1 MQIYSSSLCYI
12 PEINLMHQMISCR
25 CWPSIH
31 KVKSLTSATCHRHQP
46 TLKNRHPGVL
56 PATKMTICYLYFT
69 SGTIPPPPF
78 LFPTL
83 ITARHAH
90 PAMRRASGHIERS
103 QRSSLNLR
111 ETWSDVGFG
120 VFLFWG
126 GGVKLTLGAILM
138 CVNMTSTLFMGL
150 FSGDLQ

>member
-1 MQIYSSSLCYI
+1 MQIYSPSLCSS
-12 PEINLMHQMISCR
+12 PEINLMHQIISCR

-56 PATKMTICYLYFT
+56 PAAKMTICYLCFT

-78 LFPTL
+78 LFSTL

-90 PAMRRASGHIERS
+90 PAMRRAAGHVERS

-120 VFLFWG
+120 AFWG
-126 GGVKLTLGAILM
+126 GLKPTLGAILM
-138 CVNMTSTLFMGL
+138 CANMTSTWFMGL
-150 FSGDLQ
+150 FAGGLQQ